1 MTRYT
6 AEKALLDDQQIV
18 VLTDHQAQ
26 RKLRVARH
34 GAALLSF
41 EVPSPQATG
50 IAGMHD
56 IADGYR
62 DANEIATRPG
72 SRFAIMA
79 PFAGRIGD
87 ARYSFDGQSQDLQP
101 GITGADRASRHGFV
115 RNTDFDIAS
124 LDADEGCAR
133 VVLTTSAIRPQPGY
147 PHAIDLSVTFTL
159 GADGITLEAGMR
171 NVGQSA
177 APCFFGWH
185 TYFRVGDNRLAG
197 NVVDGWQLQIPA
209 QTLIRT
215 DADLIALPG
224 DAAYVSLDDA
234 PALDFREARRIDSS
248 ILDHEYTDL
257 LADADGVIRTH
268 LRDPASG
275 LAISV
280 WQERGVMHAF
290 TADTAARDARRAVAL
305 EPMECMADAFS
316 RPDCA
321 QAIRL
326 EPGATR
332 SFRCGVDV
340 LLP

>member
-6 AEKALLDDQQIV
+6 AEKALLGDQPII
-18 VLTDHQAQ
+18 VLTDHED
-26 RKLRVARH
+26 RRTLRVACH

-41 EVPSPQATG
+41 EVPL
-50 IAGMHD
+50 AGKMHD

-62 DANEIATRPG
+62 NAKEVAKRPG

-87 ARYSFDGQSQDLQP
+87 ARYTFDGHAQDLQP
-101 GITGADRASRHGFV
+101 GVTGADRASRHGFV
-115 RNTDFDIAS
+115 RNADFDVTALSAS
-124 LDADEGCAR
+124 DSGAQVTLS
-133 VVLTTSAIRPQPGY
+133 TSSIRPQPGY
-147 PHAIDLSVTFTL
+147 PHAIDLAVTFAL
-159 GADGITLEAGMR
+159 DVGGIMLEASMK
-171 NVGQSA
+171 NVGDTA

-185 TYFRVGDNRLAG
+185 PYFRVGDNARRG
-197 NVVDGWQLQIPA
+197 ETVDGWQLQIPA

-224 DAAYVSLDDA
+224 DAAYVPLDEA
-234 PALDFREARRIDSS
+234 PAFDFRDARLIGRTV
-248 ILDHEYTDL
+248 LDHEYTDL
-257 LADADGVIRTH
+257 QADADGYIRTH

-275 LAISV
+275 LAIAV

-326 EPGATR
+326 EPGAER
-332 SFRCGVDV
+332 RFRFGVEV
-340 LLP
+340 QLP